1 MQREETRPFIY
12 PSSHCLVNQHEVNER
27 MRKVLVDWLIE
38 VHLNFKLL
46 PETLFIAIKLIDK
59 YTEREQVS
67 RKEFQLLGVTCL
79 LIAAKYEEIYPPYIK
94 DFIYVTDS
102 AYTREQILE
111 KELKVL

>member
-1 MQREETRPFIY
+1 M
-12 PSSHCLVNQHEVNER
+12 HCLLNQVEINER

-59 YTEREQVS
+59 YTEHEQVV
-67 RKEFQLLGVTCL
+67 RKNFQLLGVTCL

-94 DFIYVTDS
+94 DFIYVTDQ
-102 AYTREQILE
+102 AYTKEQIIE
-111 KELKVL
+111 MELKVL